1 MVEAMVRTLTSSPD
15 TCIVLGA
22 AHMTTTDFQPRVRR
36 DGKRVNLSR
45 YLHERVI
52 GAIPDGLVLVP
63 GGCKTPGCQNPY
75 HRVPS
80 RRRTLPKRKD
90 RK

>member
-1 MVEAMVRTLTSSPD
+1 MVRTLTSAPD

-22 AHMTTTDFQPRVRR
+22 AHVTTTGHQPRVRR
-36 DGKRVNLSR
+36 GNQRVNLAR

-52 GAIPDGLVLVP
+52 GPVPEGLVLVP

-90 RK
+90 HT